1 MKNKNHDIFTN
12 ISIFDYFL
20 IGLVTLIAQYI
31 TTILRSAFAKII
43 VSPLWLNKLCLYTA
57 LFLLP
62 LILTAP
68 FIRRAAHNH
77 YVSSDD
83 RWCSLKCYLRYV
95 LPSEAV
101 RFVLCIL
108 PLQYVFTKTQW
119 YISLIPTNFGMAFA
133 PFVNA
138 VLTDT
143 YGAITNR
150 QYEVSNYFPYEV
162 VLIGEDFLFYSIIH
176 VVYLGLYLLV
186 QYLYYRHE
194 WNREAKTYRVW
205 HDEMMKTKQEWEK
218 Y

>member
-1 MKNKNHDIFTN
+1 
-12 ISIFDYFL
+12 
-20 IGLVTLIAQYI
+20 
-31 TTILRSAFAKII
+31 
-43 VSPLWLNKLCLYTA
+43 
-57 LFLLP
+57 
-62 LILTAP
+62 
-68 FIRRAAHNH
+68 
-77 YVSSDD
+77 
-83 RWCSLKCYLRYV
+83 
-95 LPSEAV
+95 
-101 RFVLCIL
+101 
-108 PLQYVFTKTQW
+108 
-119 YISLIPTNFGMAFA
+119 MAFA